1 MCSCSNF
8 YCTESLPTAA
18 PDDFIA
24 QTGTFQMTSSAM
36 IQCISIPVIS
46 DGVDE
51 SDQECFTVSISQAS
65 GTLNLTI
72 SPELATVC
80 ITDADGKTL
89 L

>member
-1 MCSCSNF
+1 MDSCDTF
-8 YCTESLPTAA
+8 YYTESLPTAA

-51 SDQECFTVSISQAS
+51 SDQECFAVSISEAT
-65 GTLNLTI
+65 GLVNLTI
-72 SPELATVC
+72 TPELATVC
-80 ITDADGKTL
+80 ITDSDGKV
-89 L
+89 